1 MKTQIS
7 FKKTNGSDGVA
18 LLDGDASSILQAK
31 RELANKLDLPAV
43 DSIAGESA
51 ALDTR
56 LRQGGIDPD
65 SLKIHHVSE

>member
-31 RELANKLDLPAV
+31 RELANKLDLPA
-43 DSIAGESA
+43 AGSSSSETE
-51 ALDTR
+51 ALDAR
-56 LRQGGIDPD
+56 LRHGGIDPD